1 MKKRKFL
8 IHGGIL
14 LAIFLI
20 GFGPLLL
27 ALTAGAFASING
39 CTLHEGFVN
48 PCVVMGIDFGETL
61 YAMGVMGS
69 ITLASL
75 PVAFVMLVIYLGVVL
90 VLWLRGRKKKE
101 KKGKIS

>member
-1 MKKRKFL
+1 MKRRTRFV
-8 IHGGIL
+8 HGLIL

-48 PCVVMGIDFGETL
+48 PCVVMGIDFGERL
-61 YAMGVMGS
+61 YAMGVMAW
-69 ITLASL
+69 ITLVSL
-75 PVAFVMLVIYLGVVL
+75 PVAFVMLGIYLTVVF
-90 VLWLRGRKKKE
+90 VLWLRGKRKND
-101 KKGKIS
+101 IAS